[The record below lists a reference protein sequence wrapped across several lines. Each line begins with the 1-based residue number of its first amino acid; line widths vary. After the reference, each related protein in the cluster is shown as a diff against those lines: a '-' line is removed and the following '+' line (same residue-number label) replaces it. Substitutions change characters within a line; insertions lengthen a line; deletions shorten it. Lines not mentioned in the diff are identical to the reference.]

1 MALSDLVLATKTSL
15 TPSEVADADALVREA
30 RWNQLT
36 ADWRVFIEHG
46 RVYAAQTT
54 EGRIVA
60 TTATLPYGARFAWIS
75 MVLVTGDYRRRGL
88 ATQLLRLAMADLA
101 AARLVPVLDATPDGH
116 AVYRRLGFEDCW
128 GFQRLVGRERR
139 PAPLAALAS
148 EASGQRGDS
157 IVRAHSASEDARER
171 ADDTRPEPGSSA
183 RAAPA
188 GVTIRAIT
196 DADWPALTAYDAA
209 AFGAERGAVL
219 AGLRGR
225 LPAAELIASRNG
237 RIAGFLL
244 GRDGGMASQ
253 IGPLIAD
260 DDTVACALAARALD
274 GLDGPVFVD
283 LADAK
288 TELRSFLDGCGFAVA
303 RPFTRMAYRSSARF
317 DDAARTFAVAGPEF
331 G

>member
-15 TPSEVADADALVREA
+15 TPSELADADALVREA

-54 EGRIVA
+54 AGRIVA

-88 ATQLLRLAMADLA
+88 ATQLLRLAMADLTV
-101 AARLVPVLDATPDGH
+101 ARLVPVLDATPDGH

-128 GFQRLVGRERR
+128 GFTRLIRRERK
-139 PAPLAALAS
+139 PAS
-148 EASGQRGDS
+148 
-157 IVRAHSASEDARER
+157 
-171 ADDTRPEPGSSA
+171 
-183 RAAPA
+183 APA

-244 GRDGGMASQ
+244 GRDGGLASQ
-253 IGPLIAD
+253 VGPLIAD

-288 TELRSFLDGCGFAVA
+288 SELRSFLDRCGFAVA